1 MDKSLSKL
9 QEIVNDGKPG
19 VLQFMG
25 YKESKLNNN
34 HNTEQQY
41 HSKWLKKNNTECS
54 PIFTIDHL

>member
-1 MDKSLSKL
+1 MESGLEFEQT

-34 HNTEQQY
+34 HNTEQQ
-41 HSKWLKKNNTECS
+41 
-54 PIFTIDHL
+54 